1 MSPQFSVYTVL
12 LFSLILLLLFIGFVF
27 IYLYVGKKQ
36 RLMSHLQVSEIKHR
50 KRKKLRERMA
60 GPIIK
65 AAEYAGPT
73 GIKYPFF
80 SDKEKDEQLLVKA
93 GNPMGLRLES
103 FYGLRFVLGLG
114 ALMFS
119 ILYVFLGLP
128 FGLMTIVL
136 FPLAGF
142 FGPNLW
148 LWMKARD
155 RQEQISSMMPD
166 FLDTVSVT
174 LQAGVSLDGAL
185 KQVTKQLGG
194 PLSEEI
200 DRFNREIELGVPRRT
215 AYENLINRNSSKE
228 LEMLVTSLLQG
239 SSLGVP
245 VSQTFKIQADDLRAM
260 RGFKAKEKAAKASP
274 QITLVT
280 TFFVAPAVF
289 FLIIGLLALNVI
301 YNPEAFGLDTFF
313 K

>member
-1 MSPQFSVYTVL
+1 MSSQFSVYTVL
-12 LFSLILLLLFIGFVF
+12 LFSIILLLLLIGFVYVYLF
-27 IYLYVGKKQ
+27 IGKKQ
-36 RLMSHLQVSEIKHR
+36 RLMSHVKISETQMRARLKF
-50 KRKKLRERMA
+50 RERMA
-60 GPIIK
+60 KPIIK

-80 SDKEKDEQLLVKA
+80 SDKEKDERLIVSA
-93 GNPMGLRLES
+93 GNPMDLRLES
-103 FYGLRFVLGLG
+103 FYGLRFVLGLS
-114 ALMFS
+114 ALLFT

-128 FGLMTIVL
+128 FGLMMMVL
-136 FPLAGF
+136 LPLGGF
-142 FGPNLW
+142 FGPNIWLW
-148 LWMKARD
+148 LKARE
-155 RQEQISSMMPD
+155 RQEQISATMPD

-185 KQVTKQLGG
+185 RQVTKQLSG

-200 DRFNREIELGVPRRT
+200 DRFSREIELGVPRRT
-215 AYENLINRNSSKE
+215 AYENLLNRNYSKE
-228 LEMLVTSLLQG
+228 LKMLVTSLIQG

-289 FLIIGLLALNVI
+289 FLIIGMLILNVI
-301 YNPEAFGLDTFF
+301 YNPSAFGLDSFF
-313 K
+313 

>member
-1 MSPQFSVYTVL
+1 MSPQFSIYAVL
-12 LFSLILLLLFIGFVF
+12 LFSLILLFLLIGFVF
-27 IYLYVGKKQ
+27 VYLFIAKKQ
-36 RLMSHLQVSEIKHR
+36 RLLSHVQISEGQR
-50 KRKKLRERMA
+50 KRKRKLRERIA
-60 GPIIK
+60 GPLIR
-65 AAEYAGPT
+65 ASEYAGPT

-80 SDKEKDEQLLVKA
+80 SDKEKDELLLVKA
-93 GNPMGLRLES
+93 GNPLGLRLES
-103 FYGLRFVLGLG
+103 FYGMRFVLGLSG
-114 ALMFS
+114 LTFS
-119 ILYVFLGLP
+119 IFYVFLGMP
-128 FGLMTIVL
+128 FSLMVLLL
-136 FPLAGF
+136 FPLGGF

-148 LWMKARD
+148 LLLRARE
-155 RQEQISSMMPD
+155 RQEQISTMMPD

-185 KQVTKQLGG
+185 KQVTKQLTG

-215 AYENLINRNSSKE
+215 AYENLLNRNSSKE
-228 LEMLVTSLLQG
+228 LKMLVSSLLQG

-245 VSQTFKIQADDLRAM
+245 VSETFKVQADDLRAM

-289 FLIIGLLALNVI
+289 FLIIGMLILNVI
-301 YNPEAFGLDTFF
+301 YNPGAFGLDSFF
-313 K
+313 